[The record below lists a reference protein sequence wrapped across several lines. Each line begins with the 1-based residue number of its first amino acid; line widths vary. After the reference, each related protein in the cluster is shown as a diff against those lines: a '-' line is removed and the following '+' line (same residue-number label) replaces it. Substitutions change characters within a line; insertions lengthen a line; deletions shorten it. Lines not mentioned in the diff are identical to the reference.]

1 MSDIGHN
8 SVKIDETTKE
18 KLKQTA
24 AKIIRLEDE
33 KKAVAED
40 IKEVYSEA
48 KAFGFDTG
56 ALRGAIRRMK
66 IDRQTREEQDSM
78 LELYETILM
87 EEEML

>member
-48 KAFGFDTG
+48 KAIGFDTK
-56 ALRGAIRRMK
+56 ALRDAIRRQK
-66 IDRQTREEQDSM
+66 IDRQTREEQDMM

-87 EEEML
+87 EAEML

>member
-1 MSDIGHN
+1 MSEVGHN
-8 SVKIDETTKE
+8 SAKIDETTKE

-24 AKIIRLEDE
+24 AKIVRLEDE

-40 IKEVYSEA
+40 IKEVYAEA